1 MQPAWLIFITVIC
14 KSQIIAITLKGE
26 FKFCSI
32 NDNTATLS
40 NSFKCNSP
48 TDDVVPLKIE
58 KSYIALVED
67 HYQVNLE
74 AGNV

>member
-1 MQPAWLIFITVIC
+1 MQPALLIFINVFC
-14 KSQIIAITLKGE
+14 KSQIIAITLEGE

-48 TDDVVPLKIE
+48 TDDVVPLKI
-58 KSYIALVED
+58 
-67 HYQVNLE
+67 
-74 AGNV
+74 